1 MTPRFVVS
9 VRRQVEMILVVPSL
23 DVSASQS

>member
-9 VRRQVEMILVVPSL
+9 VRRQVEMILGVLSL

>member
-1 MTPRFVVS
+1 MTPWFVVS
-9 VRRQVEMILVVPSL
+9 VRRQVEMILGVPSL

>member
-1 MTPRFVVS
+1 MTSRFVVS
-9 VRRQVEMILVVPSL
+9 VRRQVGMILGVSSL